1 DETAQVALSQLRRW
15 TDGGNQARWIDA
27 TKKKARD
34 ISDNSSKFFFTDQE
48 LWLIGVY
55 AELAGVLAARTD
67 LRAALLTDEKTVAHH
82 RQALRTLL
90 NFFQSRLTFREVNSA
105 WTGKTQ
111 AAELDRGYWRFYS
124 DNNYA
129 GYTGEQKPVVCS
141 VQPER
146 KSLAE
151 LKVAPKEIS
160 AVPTL
165 GWDLSHTRRL
175 VHVLEALESNRSAI
189 SKVFGLSEEELPNP
203 KLAQFFAAQLVTMVW
218 NGDTIQPLFTNYWNG
233 ANGWYRVAY
242 SNGMNRCI
250 EGYPPSGLS
259 DAFPTGG
266 YPTWGRFYPVIIRIG
281 LSVLDVTSAPTWTTA
296 QEVYVHRYYQLL
308 TAQAPP
314 NARMTNR
321 LMFWP
326 SLVGVR

>member
-1 DETAQVALSQLRRW
+1 
-15 TDGGNQARWIDA
+15 
-27 TKKKARD
+27 
-34 ISDNSSKFFFTDQE
+34 
-48 LWLIGVY
+48 
-55 AELAGVLAARTD
+55 
-67 LRAALLTDEKTVAHH
+67 
-82 RQALRTLL
+82 
-90 NFFQSRLTFREVNSA
+90 
-105 WTGKTQ
+105 
-111 AAELDRGYWRFYS
+111 
-124 DNNYA
+124 
-129 GYTGEQKPVVCS
+129 
-141 VQPER
+141 
-146 KSLAE
+146 
-151 LKVAPKEIS
+151 
-160 AVPTL
+160 
-165 GWDLSHTRRL
+165 
-175 VHVLEALESNRSAI
+175 
-189 SKVFGLSEEELPNP
+189 
-203 KLAQFFAAQLVTMVW
+203 MVW